1 MKERSQKSACS
12 SKNAN
17 GNTLDLSVTGQI
29 KMLAEDKDTFIAQLK
44 QSRRFYTDNRMDYE
58 QRFDHMR
65 KEKADIEKKIHSLVD
80 SLADIEDSSAK
91 THVTKR
97 IEQLNQEYQSLEQR
111 IHELKGLTSQNILND
126 MEFNLLH
133 HLLTIF
139 KDGMDKMTVVQKRTA
154 IRTIVRKVIWDGIN
168 AHVILFGATD
178 DNNMEDEALGKAHWG
193 EDSK

>member
-1 MKERSQKSACS
+1 
-12 SKNAN
+12 
-17 GNTLDLSVTGQI
+17 
-29 KMLAEDKDTFIAQLK
+29 
-44 QSRRFYTDNRMDYE
+44 MDYE

-139 KDGMDKMTVVQKRTA
+139 KDGMDEMTVVQKRTA